1 LAVDGSMQGDEHSLF
16 HLPSEPLSLSVLP
29 PDFFLVSDT
38 KLLEEHIL
46 LTQQLTSGSID
57 HPWPSS

>member
-1 LAVDGSMQGDEHSLF
+1 MQGDEHSLF